1 MFWIKSKYLDK
12 VCFRLNQKAMLLDR
26 KTNVSSHL
34 CSITMKYSMKLRKH
48 VGKKTKL
55 ISSKHV
61 LLVINSLVGNK
72 PNYNVHH
79 IRRVEKLKP
88 M

>member
-1 MFWIKSKYLDK
+1 
-12 VCFRLNQKAMLLDR
+12 
-26 KTNVSSHL
+26 
-34 CSITMKYSMKLRKH
+34 MKYSMKLRKH